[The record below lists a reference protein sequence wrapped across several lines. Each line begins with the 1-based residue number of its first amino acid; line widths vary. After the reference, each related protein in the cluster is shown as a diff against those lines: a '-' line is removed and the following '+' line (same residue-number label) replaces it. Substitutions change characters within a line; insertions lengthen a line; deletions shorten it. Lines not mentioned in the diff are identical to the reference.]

1 MKTDQWFPRCY
12 DLSQAGQTDDLIDD
26 YLRTAAQI
34 IVKKHYK
41 LFKWA
46 AEKLPKREAGLSA
59 ESFSSFVQKQ
69 VDQAAGNMKPT
80 VVVFIDEETP
90 GATEQ
95 DVAPMV
101 RALMLPVRDLPS
113 PYLCLMWST
122 RFPSGLTLKCN
133 RKRETKLLCSSRSS
147 TSV

>member
-46 AEKLPKREAGLSA
+46 ARTQMKEAEAAASRLRERKSKGEGLYNYQEIKS
-59 ESFSSFVQKQ
+59 
-69 VDQAAGNMKPT
+69 NMYWE
-80 VVVFIDEETP
+80 FI
-90 GATEQ
+90 
-95 DVAPMV
+95 
-101 RALMLPVRDLPS
+101 
-113 PYLCLMWST
+113 
-122 RFPSGLTLKCN
+122 
-133 RKRETKLLCSSRSS
+133 
-147 TSV
+147 